1 MSLPRGSM
9 HDPQQRQPCSSGG
22 QHLHTIPQY
31 PPPPMLILYLVRLV
45 QSEQHNWELLVTC
58 TGPRA
63 GVAVSSLSLAE
74 MIQSELNCYGNLR
87 YSKGLKKG
95 KFAYM
100 SPRKVSTEQ
109 HLPSVIQLLLFTLC
123 WCKKWCIFRS
133 LASHFAFYAMRKC
146 DTPLWCWAMQF
157 EQIAPRGP

>member
-1 MSLPRGSM
+1 MLFRWSASPHHPSVPTAT
-9 HDPQQRQPCSSGG
+9 HAYSVSGEVSAVG
-22 QHLHTIPQY
+22 VAQLGAAGHLHRT
-31 PPPPMLILYLVRLV
+31 
-45 QSEQHNWELLVTC
+45 QSWSCCFFTQ
-58 TGPRA
+58 
-63 GVAVSSLSLAE
+63 LSTE